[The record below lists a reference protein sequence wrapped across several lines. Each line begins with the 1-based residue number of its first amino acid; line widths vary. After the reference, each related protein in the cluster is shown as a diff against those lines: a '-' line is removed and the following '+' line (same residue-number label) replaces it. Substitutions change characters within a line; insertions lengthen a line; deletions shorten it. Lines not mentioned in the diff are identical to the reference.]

1 MRAWRE
7 IGEEPRRILPCPE
20 ARRDRPGPSTGP
32 PHPATIAGNTDT
44 RATDLSPPHNPGRR
58 RLDALRLAAFPLGY
72 GITGAL
78 AGGTLNRILV
88 AEMGLPLTL
97 VGFLFALPMLE
108 APLRV
113 WFGYRSDSHPVL
125 GRRREPYIVAG
136 SLLAAAGLAATV
148 ALMTSAASRAAIAG
162 GLLLTFVVYG
172 FGRNLAHN
180 VFQALVADRFEGDA
194 RSRALTLYEVATMLG
209 LVAGAGGLGQ
219 MLRDYEPA
227 KLVAA
232 TAGAVGALLLL
243 TLVAV
248 LGQERRGDHIA
259 RASAKSRELA
269 FGAALREFLLG
280 DPQVRRFFLLIVCT
294 FVGTLAQDVLLE
306 PYGALVL
313 GMSVA
318 ETTRLTA
325 WWGGGVLVA
334 MLLSGGYLLRVTS
347 HLVLLRIGLVATIA
361 VFAGV
366 IGAGLAGSP
375 GAFRLL
381 VGLMGLGTGLSGAG
395 LLGGIATFAT
405 PVRAGMLMGVWG
417 TASLMGKAAGSLMGG
432 AVVDAVRLATGAA
445 FPAYATVFAIEAIL
459 LAVAF
464 ALSFR
469 LSVAASRAG
478 REAATA

>member
-1 MRAWRE
+1 MTS
-7 IGEEPRRILPCPE
+7 P
-20 ARRDRPGPSTGP
+20 DRG
-32 PHPATIAGNTDT
+32 T
-44 RATDLSPPHNPGRR
+44 RLA
-58 RLDALRLAAFPLGY
+58 ALRLAAFPLGY
-72 GITGAL
+72 GIVGAL
-78 AGGTLNRILV
+78 AGGTLNRIMV

-97 VGFLFALPMLE
+97 VGVLFALPLIE

-113 WFGYRSDSHPVL
+113 WLGYRSDSYPVF

-136 SLLAAAGLAATV
+136 VLLAGAGLVAAVLLMTSGAGRVALAAGLVLAF
-148 ALMTSAASRAAIAG
+148 L
-162 GLLLTFVVYG
+162 VYG

-180 VFQALVADRFEGDA
+180 VFQALVADRFDGDA

-209 LVAGAGGLGQ
+209 LVAGAGGLGAL
-219 MLRDYEPA
+219 LRDYAPA

-232 TAGAVGALLLL
+232 T
-243 TLVAV
+243 LVAV
-248 LGQERRGDHIA
+248 SVAIALTLCAALGQERRGEGVL
-259 RASAKSRELA
+259 RAAAQSRALP
-269 FGAALREFLLG
+269 FRAALAEFLLG
-280 DPQVRRFFLLIVCT
+280 DRQVRRFFLLIFCT

-334 MLLSGGYLLRVTS
+334 MLLSGGVLLRVVG
-347 HLVLLRIGLVATIA
+347 HLVLLRVGLVATVV

-375 GAFRLL
+375 GAFRVL
-381 VGLMGLGTGLSGAG
+381 VAVMGLGTGLAGAG

-405 PVRAGMLMGVWG
+405 SVRAGLLMGVWG
-417 TASLMGKAAGSLMGG
+417 MASLFGKAAGSILGG
-432 AVVDAVRLATGAA
+432 AVVDAVRLATGQT
-445 FPAYATVFAIEAIL
+445 FVAYATVFAAEAVL
-459 LAVAF
+459 LAFAF

-469 LSVAASRAG
+469 LRVEASRAQ
-478 REAATA
+478 REAASAGPT

>member
-1 MRAWRE
+1 MVPSPSA
-7 IGEEPRRILPCPE
+7 P
-20 ARRDRPGPSTGP
+20 ARD
-32 PHPATIAGNTDT
+32 
-44 RATDLSPPHNPGRR
+44 

-88 AEMGLPLTL
+88 AELGLPLTL
-97 VGFLFALPMLE
+97 VGFLFALPLLE

-113 WFGYRSDSHPVL
+113 WFGYRSDSHPVM

-136 SLLAAAGLAATV
+136 SILAALGLAATV
-148 ALMTSAASRAAIAG
+148 GLMTAGASRTAVSAG
-162 GLLLTFVVYG
+162 LVLTFVVYG
-172 FGRNLAHN
+172 FGRNLGHN
-180 VFQALVADRFEGDA
+180 VFQALVADRFEGRA

-209 LVAGAGGLGQ
+209 LVAGAGGLGHL
-219 MLRDYEPA
+219 LRDYAPE

-232 TAGAVGALLLL
+232 TLAAITALLVL

-248 LGQERRGDHIA
+248 LGQERRGAHLA
-259 RASAKSRELA
+259 RQAEVSREKPFLE
-269 FGAALREFLLG
+269 ALKEFLLG

-325 WWGGGVLVA
+325 WWGGGVLLA
-334 MLLSGGYLLRVTS
+334 MLLSGGFLLRVAS
-347 HLVLLRIGLVATIA
+347 HLLLLRVGLVATVL

-366 IGAGLAGSP
+366 VAAGLAGSP
-375 GAFRLL
+375 DAFRSL
-381 VGLMGLGTGLSGAG
+381 VALMGFGTGLAGAG

-405 PVRAGMLMGVWG
+405 SVRAGMLMGVWG
-417 TASLMGKAAGSLMGG
+417 TASLTGKAVGSLLGG

-445 FPAYATVFAIEAIL
+445 FPAYATVFVLEAIL

-464 ALSFR
+464 GLSFR
-469 LSVAASRAG
+469 LEVAASRAS
-478 REAATA
+478 REAARAAGIGAR